1 MRRPLAAG
9 LVALAVQLV
18 VVYAPRAP
26 GEGGIPH
33 LDKVVHFVIFAAPT
47 VLLLLAGLRTALV
60 VPLLALHGPVSEWAQ
75 ADLLPHRDGGWDD
88 ATADLLGVAAGLLAV
103 LVRRRIE
110 GRRIIEVRR
119 IEGRRII
126 EVRRIERPTFEGR
139 AFGRR
144 GAGEPGE
151 QARVE
156 AAGGA
161 QE

>member
-18 VVYAPRAP
+18 VVYAPSAP

-47 VLLLLAGLRTALV
+47 ALLLLAGLRTALV

-103 LVRRRIE
+103 LVRRRSD
-110 GRRIIEVRR
+110 RRR
-119 IEGRRII
+119 IEGGRVEGGR
-126 EVRRIERPTFEGR
+126 FEGGR
-139 AFGRR
+139 VEGTTFQRGAFDHR
-144 GAGEPGE
+144 GAGESGE

-156 AAGGA
+156 AGGGA